1 MPTTLSLSTAVI
13 VLTAFAGLA
22 PQAFAQDSAALI
34 NALIRKGILTQDE
47 AKEIQADV
55 VRESHAAPV
64 TVVPHSRS
72 TQRLSVGMRM
82 QIQYAY
88 LDTDVPAAAFD
99 PAPTNRPFLRRM
111 YFTLKANVSETWGAT
126 MTYDFS
132 SDGFDDAFFEWRA
145 NPDLTF
151 NFGLRKVNVAHEE
164 RASSGNI
171 RGLERSA
178 VTRYFVESNN
188 GRRLGAASYRIG
200 AFLDGKRTLNSD
212 MNFVYSAAITNPE
225 RNETFSLAASAGDQ
239 TTNSPALW
247 ANVGLTGKRGKSN
260 WVAGFG
266 VGHLPDQG
274 GFGPAAL
281 GRGADLTLFS
291 AYTEITAGR
300 FNLLAEYLTADVEQ
314 GVSAVRD
321 ARPQGLVF
329 QPGLYLL
336 DNVEAILRFAWLDSD
351 GRGATLADVVRSAP
365 SGGVMNEV
373 VEWYAG
379 VNWYLR
385 GNDLKY
391 QLGLVHAKST
401 GAINSGVA
409 EATTF
414 GVRSQMQLQ
423 F

>member
-1 MPTTLSLSTAVI
+1 MSTTFALSAAVAA
-13 VLTAFAGLA
+13 LTSVGLVSPVA
-22 PQAFAQDSAALI
+22 AQDSSALI
-34 NALIRKGILTQDE
+34 TALIRKGILTQEE
-47 AKEIQADV
+47 AKEIQAEV
-55 VRESHAAPV
+55 SRESRAAPV
-64 TVVPHSRS
+64 SVVPHGKS

-82 QIQYAY
+82 QIQYAH

-99 PAPTNRPFLRRM
+99 PAPTNRAFLRRM
-111 YFTLKANVSETWGAT
+111 YLTLKANVSESWGAT
-126 MTYDFS
+126 MTYDFAS
-132 SDGFDDAFFEWRA
+132 NGYDDAFFEWRA
-145 NPDLTF
+145 DPGLTF

-200 AFLDGKRTLNSD
+200 AFVDGKRNLSSD
-212 MNFVYSAAITNPE
+212 TSLVYSAAITNPE
-225 RNETFSLAASAGDQ
+225 RNETFSLASSAGDQ

-247 ANVGLTGKRGKSN
+247 ANVGLAGKRLKDN
-260 WVAGFG
+260 WIAGLG
-266 VGHLPDQG
+266 VGHLADQG
-274 GFGPAAL
+274 GAGAAAL
-281 GRGADLTLFS
+281 GRGADLTLYS

-300 FNLLAEYLTADVEQ
+300 FNLLAEYLMADVQ
-314 GVSAVRD
+314 RGVSATRD
-321 ARPQGLVF
+321 ARPQGVVF

-336 DNVEAILRFAWLDSD
+336 DNVETILRFSWLDSD
-351 GRGATLADVVRSAP
+351 GRGANLADVIRSAS
-365 SGGVMNEV
+365 SGGVMNKV

-391 QLGLVHAKST
+391 QLGLVHAKSM
-401 GAINSGVA
+401 GAINSGAA

-414 GVRSQMQLQ
+414 GLRSQMQLQ